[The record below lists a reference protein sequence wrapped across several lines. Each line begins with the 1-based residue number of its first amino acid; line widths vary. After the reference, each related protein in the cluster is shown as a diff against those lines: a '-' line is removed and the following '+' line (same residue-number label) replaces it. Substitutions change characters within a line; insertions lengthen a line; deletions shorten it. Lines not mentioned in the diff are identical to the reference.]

1 MSDFDSRAR
10 KAADSVRLQIAENPL
25 NAEKGIRRA
34 QRSRSRVA
42 IPSAVAAAAVL
53 IVGVAVALPRG
64 GDPGTPSGGGA
75 TAFALAGVLKPFNSC
90 DTVLQYFKDQAPEY
104 LIERARGGVVT
115 MTDGAGAAER
125 TTTVPKQGRAAD
137 SSGTTVESSG
147 APPEHSTTN
156 VQEAGVDEPDIV
168 KTDGNRIVAVAQ
180 ARVHLVGLDGG
191 KMTLRKVLPDTMVRN
206 VFLSGERLLVFSA
219 QTAQNFGPGLTWA
232 GQQSVLTMYDISNL
246 SDPKR
251 IATLTIDGDVLDA
264 RLVGTQVRVVTASS
278 PDVDAPSPV
287 FTPDGG
293 IAQKSEDEL
302 RAAVANTNVDDWIPT
317 YTLHDSVGAEVGKG
331 RLVECAN
338 LARPETFSGLDT
350 VAVSSFDM
358 GSALQSRKA
367 VGVIAGGQQ
376 IYATDKSTYVSTTD
390 WSVDGSP
397 AKTSLHKFV
406 TGPSGATTYKGSGEV
421 PGTLLNQ
428 YAMSE
433 YNGVL
438 RVASTVSE
446 RRGWT
451 NSRQITEGLV
461 TTFSE
466 EGGALRQLGQVGGL
480 GRQDNESI
488 RAVRFI
494 EERGYVVTFRQS
506 DPLYV
511 LDLRDAAAP
520 KVVGELKI
528 PGYSGYLH
536 PIGENLLLGV
546 GQSGL
551 EPGASPAS
559 PTRPGQIGVQFSL
572 FDISDPASP
581 RRIDTQ
587 TYGGGTAAAEFD
599 PKAFLYWQPRDLI
612 IAPTN
617 LNGDYRGRGAF
628 SGLVLLRANAD
639 GLTELGRIATT
650 EAYGSVTRSVVIGDT
665 VYMLSDH
672 ALQANSLASHREI
685 DKLIFT
691 R

>member
-10 KAADSVRLQIAENPL
+10 KAADSVRQQIGENPL
-25 NAEKGIRRA
+25 HDEKGIRRA
-34 QRSRSRVA
+34 QRSPARAV

-64 GDPGTPSGGGA
+64 GDPGTPSGGGG
-75 TAFALAGVLKPFNSC
+75 TAFALAGALKPFNSC
-90 DTVLQYFKDQAPEY
+90 DTVLEYFKDQAPNY
-104 LIERARGGVVT
+104 LIERARGGVAT
-115 MTDGAGAAER
+115 TTEAGAPER
-125 TTTVPKQGRAAD
+125 TTAVPKQGRAAD
-137 SSGTTVESSG
+137 SSGTTTESSG
-147 APPEHSTTN
+147 TPPEHSTTN

-180 ARVHLVGLDGG
+180 ARVHLVGLDRG
-191 KMTLRKVLPDTMVRN
+191 KMTLRKVLPDTTVRN

-219 QTAQNFGPGLTWA
+219 QTAQNSEPGLAWA
-232 GQQSVLTMYDISNL
+232 GQQAVLTMYDISNL
-246 SDPKR
+246 SDPRR
-251 IATLTIDGDVLDA
+251 IARLTVDGDVLDA

-293 IAQKSEDEL
+293 IAQKSKDEL

-317 YTLHDSVGAEVGKG
+317 YTLQDGVGTEVGKG

-358 GSALQSRKA
+358 GSALQSRKS

-390 WSVDGSP
+390 WSADGSP

-406 TGPSGATTYKGSGEV
+406 TAPSGASTYKGSGEV

-451 NSRQITEGLV
+451 NSRQTTEGLV

-466 EGGALRQLGQVGGL
+466 QGGALRQLGQVGGL

-551 EPGASPAS
+551 EPGSSPA

-617 LNGDYRGRGAF
+617 LHGDYRGRGAF

-639 GLTELGRIATT
+639 GLKELGRLATT
-650 EAYGSVTRSVVIGDT
+650 EAYGSVNRSLVIDDT

-672 ALQANSLASHREI
+672 ALQGNSLDTHREI
-685 DKLIFT
+685 DKLIF
-691 R
+691 